1 MKKRILKIA
10 ALLAALALIAFV
22 CLFANSL
29 VGNPIS
35 KALAENGAEKYL
47 AETYGDKDFVIEGVS
62 FSFKTGGYYAHITS
76 PGSMDS
82 SFSLAINMLGRVQY
96 DSYESD
102 VLSGWNT
109 ANRVSRD
116 YRDTVEEVL
125 SSKAFPYNAY
135 IAFGDLEFIPA
146 EYTGEPSAPAY
157 ALVMEDLTLDAF
169 YNVNELGAKAG
180 KLTIYIEDE
189 TVSVP
194 RLSEMLLDIRRI
206 FDDAGVSFYIIDCVL
221 EYPRVE
227 DGTRSDDRVE
237 VMNFLY
243 ESIYEEGMAERVR
256 QSNDAADAYYAEQDA
271 LKSEETE

>member
-1 MKKRILKIA
+1 MKIA

-62 FSFKTGGYYAHITS
+62 FSFKTGGYYAYITS
-76 PGSMDS
+76 PSSMDS

-109 ANRVSRD
+109 ANRVGRD

-125 SSKAFPYNAY
+125 SSKAFPYNAD

-146 EYTGEPSAPAY
+146 ECTGEPSAPAY
-157 ALVMEDLTLDAF
+157 ALVMEELTLDAF
-169 YNVNELGAKAG
+169 YNINELGAKAG
-180 KLTIYIEDE
+180 KLTIYLEDE

-221 EYPRVE
+221 EHPRAE

-271 LKSEETE
+271 IKSEVTG